1 MALSAVGVRF
11 IRVVLFLNN
20 RLQVN
25 EVLVYSCFLQVGSFY
40 RAQVPLCTSVMRLR
54 AGYRWNLLLQ
64 IVADSSEVF

>member
-20 RLQVN
+20 RLQVD

-40 RAQVPLCTSVMRLR
+40 RFQVPLSTSGVRLR

-64 IVADSSEVF
+64 IT

>member
-1 MALSAVGVRF
+1 ME
-11 IRVVLFLNN
+11 LFLDGIIFAVYFATC
-20 RLQVN
+20 RLQVD